1 MSAMSASSA
10 SLNASLVAS
19 SASLTASAASIATS
33 AASMATSAASMA
45 NPKILNYY
53 SPLSPIQLK
62 NSLTLLVG
70 AGDTVHTL
78 TNVEEFR
85 NFDMLLCNP
94 SIHQQ
99 ESFLANVEKLGED
112 SPYICYMDLYS
123 EKHVKAFIHDFRG
136 RFSLIEGHGFHV
148 PHFTLSQ
155 LEKLLQ
161 EGGTASNI
169 FEQSCNVINIS
180 TYLRWLEE
188 GFVNSESNV
197 LMSTAI
203 VVSSGHLNLTEND
216 ANLLRESLCKAII
229 SLNATNRN
237 IHLDEELLMNLGS
250 LSTRSCQKIHA
261 SLLCDSS
268 TPLTLLGNICTNTP
282 SWSCD
287 PTIELV
293 ITKKAPPFWE
303 DAIQAYIDA
312 YGRDEHVE
320 RAERIRA
327 AIAKDLEDELIWP
340 AKAKYDT
347 YTRLIR
353 ANILK

>member
-1 MSAMSASSA
+1 MSASASA
-10 SLNASLVAS
+10 SLS
-19 SASLTASAASIATS
+19 ASAASL
-33 AASMATSAASMA
+33 M

-53 SPLSPIQLK
+53 SKLSPIQLK

-70 AGDTVHTL
+70 AGDTVHNL

-94 SIHQQ
+94 SVHQQ

-112 SPYICYMDLYS
+112 TPYICYMDLYS
-123 EKHVKAFIHDFRG
+123 EQHVKAFIHDFRE
-136 RFSLIEGHGFHV
+136 RFSLIEGHGPHV

-155 LEKLLQ
+155 LDKLLQ

-169 FEQSCNVINIS
+169 FEQSCNVININ
-180 TYLRWLEE
+180 TYLRWLEG
-188 GFVNSESNV
+188 GFVSGESNV

-203 VVSSGHLNLTEND
+203 VVSTGHLNLTEND

-237 IHLDEELLMNLGS
+237 IHLDEELMMSLNS
-250 LSTRSCQKIHA
+250 LSTRACQKIHA
-261 SLLCDSS
+261 SLLCDTS
-268 TPLTLLGNICTNTP
+268 TPLTLIGKICRNTP

-320 RAERIRA
+320 RVERIRA
-327 AIAKDLEDELIWP
+327 AIARDLEDELVWP

-347 YTRLIR
+347 YTRIIR